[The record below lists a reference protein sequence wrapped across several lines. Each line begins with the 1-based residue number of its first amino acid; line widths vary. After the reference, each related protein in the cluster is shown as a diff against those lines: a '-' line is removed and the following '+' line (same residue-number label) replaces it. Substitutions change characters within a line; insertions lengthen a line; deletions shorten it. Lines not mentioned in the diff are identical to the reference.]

1 MSRDQAITP
10 VYPRWCRKLRGYL
23 EQNSPTSREA
33 YARAK
38 ARHPALQP
46 YATVLEAADA
56 AAALRDEF
64 ERDAIVR
71 ATVAEF
77 QAEPAALWSAAV
89 VVAMAPALTSLIRRI
104 RTSETKK
111 DAPYCLLDAFYE
123 SVRTISLGPRLAF
136 RLYSE
141 TRRRAFRFLRIRPGD
156 AATASEVVVDGVSY
170 ELEPELCL
178 DAKDFLERARTM
190 PPHPGERPS
199 EYLERVS
206 PSRTHRRALR
216 TRAALALLSRR
227 NPHRS
232 RPSAQRLHAPHD
244 PGDEPTDEDRLFESV
259 AHELPGHVEP
269 VRLYEAYLRNFE
281 IESGRGSV

>member
-71 ATVAEF
+71 ANVAEF
-77 QAEPAALWSAAV
+77 QAEPAALWSAAL

-141 TRRRAFRFLRIRPGD
+141 TRKRVFRFLRVRPGD
-156 AATASEVVVDGVSY
+156 AATASEIVVDGIHY
-170 ELEPELCL
+170 DLEFELELCL
-178 DAKDFLERARTM
+178 DAKRFLERARTM
-190 PPHPGERPS
+190 PPRPGERPS

-206 PSRTHRRALR
+206 PSRTPAERSERQSRLQPFRISSLAEFGRAL
-216 TRAALALLSRR
+216 
-227 NPHRS
+227 
-232 RPSAQRLHAPHD
+232 SAFT
-244 PGDEPTDEDRLFESV
+244 PTSTET
-259 AHELPGHVEP
+259 
-269 VRLYEAYLRNFE
+269 
-281 IESGRGSV
+281 IQ